1 MGTGSTSKK
10 LPAMQLDANAIE
22 IDRVA
27 DAAYVRLSSGAI
39 ARTEEINDGIVVDFD
54 ADDGVVG
61 VEVLGLRDRVGA
73 GDDLSFLRGLVAGL
87 RAGPIRAAAE

>member
-1 MGTGSTSKK
+1 
-10 LPAMQLDANAIE
+10 MQLNDGAIE
-22 IDRVA
+22 IDREA
-27 DAAYVRLSSGAI
+27 DAAYVRLSA
-39 ARTEEINDGIVVDFD
+39 AAVVRTEEIHDGIVVDFD

-87 RAGPIRAAAE
+87 QAGPIRTAAE